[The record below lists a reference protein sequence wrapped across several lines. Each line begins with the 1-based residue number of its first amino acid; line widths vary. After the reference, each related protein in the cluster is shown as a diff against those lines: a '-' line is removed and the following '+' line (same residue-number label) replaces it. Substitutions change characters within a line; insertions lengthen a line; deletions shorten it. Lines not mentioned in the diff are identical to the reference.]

1 MLRPAGGVSNR
12 RMSGPVCR
20 LAYDPAR
27 MKFTRHGFRE
37 LLVGTLVL
45 VLMAAALGYF
55 VIWWT
60 ALLMFPVLIW
70 LWAFFRDPHRH
81 APPHPKHPARYTMV
95 APADGRV
102 SDVVELEADPALPEP
117 CVRIGI
123 FLSIFN
129 VHINRSPCEG
139 VVTGLTYRR
148 GKFINAM
155 DHTRAS
161 EENESNTIVIG
172 PPAGPGEP
180 MAVVRQIVGLIA
192 RRIVCSKAIG
202 DSVERGER
210 VGMIKFGSRTELAVP
225 RRLNPRVLV
234 QPGQKVLAGATPIV
248 EVDAAGAPR
257 ATDEVA
263 VNDSEMEPF
272 VQPTPS

>member
-1 MLRPAGGVSNR
+1 
-12 RMSGPVCR
+12 
-20 LAYDPAR
+20 

-60 ALLMFPVLIW
+60 ALVMFPVLIW
-70 LWAFFRDPHRH
+70 LWAFFRDPPRH
-81 APPHPKHPARYTMV
+81 APPHAAHPTRYTMV

-102 SDVVELEADPALPEP
+102 SDVAELEADPALPEP
-117 CVRIGI
+117 CVRVGI

-129 VHINRSPCEG
+129 VHINRSPCDG

-148 GKFINAM
+148 GRFINAM

-172 PPAGPGEP
+172 PPADPDKP
-180 MAVVRQIVGLIA
+180 VAVVRQIVGLIA
-192 RRIVCSKAIG
+192 RRIVCSKQVG
-202 DSVERGER
+202 DSLGRGER

-225 RRLNPRVLV
+225 ARLNPRVLV

-248 EVDAAGAPR
+248 EVDAMDTA
-257 ATDEVA
+257 VA
-263 VNDSEMEPF
+263 MNDAEIHDSEMEPF
-272 VQPTPS
+272 AQPTPS

>member
-1 MLRPAGGVSNR
+1 
-12 RMSGPVCR
+12 
-20 LAYDPAR
+20 

-55 VIWWT
+55 VIWWV
-60 ALLMFPVLIW
+60 ALLMFPVLAW
-70 LWAFFRDPHRH
+70 LWAFFRDPHRQ
-81 APPHPKHPARYTMV
+81 APPHPAHSTRQTML

-129 VHINRSPCEG
+129 VHINRSPCDG
-139 VVTGLTYRR
+139 VVTGVTYRR

-155 DHTRAS
+155 DHSRAS
-161 EENESNTIVIG
+161 EENESNTIVIST
-172 PPAGPGEP
+172 PSPSNQPV
-180 MAVVRQIVGLIA
+180 AVVRQIVGLIA
-192 RRIVCSKAIG
+192 RRIVCTKRVADPVS
-202 DSVERGER
+202 RGER
-210 VGMIKFGSRTELAVP
+210 IGMIKFGSRTELAVP

-234 QPGQKVLAGATPIV
+234 RPGQKVLAGASAIV
-248 EVDAAGAPR
+248 EVDSFGSGGQ
-257 ATDEVA
+257 DEQRLE
-263 VNDSEMEPF
+263 DSEVEPF
-272 VQPTPS
+272 VQPTPA